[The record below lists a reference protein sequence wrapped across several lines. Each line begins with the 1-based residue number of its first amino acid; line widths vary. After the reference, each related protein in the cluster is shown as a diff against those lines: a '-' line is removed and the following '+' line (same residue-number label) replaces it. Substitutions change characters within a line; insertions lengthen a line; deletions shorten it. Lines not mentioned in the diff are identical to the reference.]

1 MRDGMQT
8 NRLHSPSLH
17 YPLWMPKTTH
27 HCAVTFV
34 MLYLV
39 NRLVICDVGLYR
51 MYKLKVS
58 GTATFEPTNITARAS
73 GMAAV
78 MLRKTST

>member
-1 MRDGMQT
+1 
-8 NRLHSPSLH
+8 
-17 YPLWMPKTTH
+17 
-27 HCAVTFV
+27 
-34 MLYLV
+34 MLYMV
-39 NRLVICDVGLYR
+39 SCVAIRDVGLYP

-58 GTATFEPTNITARAS
+58 GTATFEPTNITVRAS